1 MNREAESGAMRPLAR
16 ALTKSLEKVRGLLR
30 DASLCNDQTTP
41 CLRNLISS
49 LCTFDHLLAEFELR
63 YVSAMVP
70 VKTAHEYELQQLVV
84 VLFSETLQRYVA
96 ACRALLFVRGIT
108 SIFSFSQ
115 GTRQGSFDPR
125 NGRRLRPGPHVHHTA
140 AGHSVRSVVLPV
152 HVAPVS
158 RPKSF

>member
-30 DASLCNDQTTP
+30 DASLCSDQTPP
-41 CLRNLISS
+41 CFRNLISS

-84 VLFSETLQRYVA
+84 VLFSETLQR
-96 ACRALLFVRGIT
+96 
-108 SIFSFSQ
+108 
-115 GTRQGSFDPR
+115 
-125 NGRRLRPGPHVHHTA
+125 
-140 AGHSVRSVVLPV
+140 
-152 HVAPVS
+152 
-158 RPKSF
+158 